1 MCGDFGHAPDRHRS
15 YLQTVNLCWPSQS
28 VQLSAVKCHHVCRM
42 GPVMMSFVAKSLGL
56 LLALAVF
63 AFAAFSLQVN
73 LSASESTPD
82 VARATQPH

>member
-1 MCGDFGHAPDRHRS
+1 
-15 YLQTVNLCWPSQS
+15 
-28 VQLSAVKCHHVCRM
+28 
-42 GPVMMSFVAKSLGL
+42 MMSFVAKSLGL